1 MGHYVT
7 LIRYTQQG
15 AAKIKE
21 SPKRLDAAKKAAEA
35 AGGKIHAWYLTMGKY
50 DAVII
55 SEFPNDEASAKFMLS
70 TGSMG
75 NVTTQTLK
83 AFTETEYRKIVASL
97 WAYSSEKSGAYAM
110 SFKDASGKT
119 ISDRGKYLTVWKE
132 QADNHSESYFASFS
146 WTDLSALPRWRT
158 GRGVASH
165 KLVGHA
171 EQILQHIAIDAREA
185 D

>member
-1 MGHYVT
+1 MGHYIT

-21 SPKRLDAAKKAAEA
+21 SPARLDAAKKAAEA

-75 NVTTQTLK
+75 NITTQTLK
-83 AFTETEYRKIVASL
+83 AFTEAEHRKIVA
-97 WAYSSEKSGAYAM
+97 
-110 SFKDASGKT
+110 
-119 ISDRGKYLTVWKE
+119 
-132 QADNHSESYFASFS
+132 
-146 WTDLSALPRWRT
+146 
-158 GRGVASH
+158 
-165 KLVGHA
+165 
-171 EQILQHIAIDAREA
+171 AR
-185 D
+185 